1 MPFCGP
7 IVTQDFRTI
16 VRYSLVWPEMAFFSD
31 DAIEKKYIRRLI
43 EGKTTSIK

>member
-16 VRYSLVWPEMAFFSD
+16 PEMAFFSD